1 MKKKGYE
8 SEGAKEYREAN
19 RRVQKAVK
27 KAKEDWIGAQCEE
40 IETCLNK
47 NNSKRAYQLVKDL
60 TSEKQGRSSTIQEK
74 SGKCLTEEKEI
85 LSRWTEYCSEPH
97 LGMFVTTGC
106 SSRRQFVATA
116 SRQDT
121 GSRQQNTDS
130 GRQVTASGQFYKPSQ
145 TQESKYSSYALL
157 LLCRLEWSNGSTFN
171 ERNFM

>member
-1 MKKKGYE
+1 MQRHEK
-8 SEGAKEYREAN
+8 
-19 RRVQKAVK
+19 
-27 KAKEDWIGAQCEE
+27 W
-40 IETCLNK
+40 
-47 NNSKRAYQLVKDL
+47 SK
-60 TSEKQGRSSTIQEK
+60 
-74 SGKCLTEEKEI
+74 
-85 LSRWTEYCSEPH
+85 LSRCVNINKEVVYWQVPVLNTQDYHKMMFHGKFSQYSH

-157 LLCRLEWSNGSTFN
+157 LPCRLKWKNGSTFN
-171 ERNFM
+171 ERNFI

>member
-1 MKKKGYE
+1 MTIWRCL
-8 SEGAKEYREAN
+8 REKTII
-19 RRVQKAVK
+19 RMRKFPHFHGLFPCSVSIQITHRLVSCQKMCMT
-27 KAKEDWIGAQCEE
+27 G
-40 IETCLNK
+40 
-47 NNSKRAYQLVKDL
+47 NS
-60 TSEKQGRSSTIQEK
+60 
-74 SGKCLTEEKEI
+74 
-85 LSRWTEYCSEPH
+85 H

-157 LLCRLEWSNGSTFN
+157 LLCRLKWKNGSTFN

>member
-1 MKKKGYE
+1 MCVYSNSRNDVTRVAQRYGTI
-8 SEGAKEYREAN
+8 AALT
-19 RRVQKAVK
+19 RRRASVLVVFVVFCVHMYSFA
-27 KAKEDWIGAQCEE
+27 
-40 IETCLNK
+40 CLILGGRQRRC
-47 NNSKRAYQLVKDL
+47 SVTLQSL
-60 TSEKQGRSSTIQEK
+60 TATLIPLFS
-74 SGKCLTEEKEI
+74 
-85 LSRWTEYCSEPH
+85 H

-157 LLCRLEWSNGSTFN
+157 LLCRLKWKNGSTFN

>member
-1 MKKKGYE
+1 MTNMVTMPIYGKNLKNASSPEPIDQWPWNLVCSFFYASTTKV
-8 SEGAKEYREAN
+8 
-19 RRVQKAVK
+19 VQIMTL
-27 KAKEDWIGAQCEE
+27 DWPWPI
-40 IETCLNK
+40 LH
-47 NNSKRAYQLVKDL
+47 
-60 TSEKQGRSSTIQEK
+60 QGQIWLHRLLYGRKWIFFFFWK
-74 SGKCLTEEKEI
+74 
-85 LSRWTEYCSEPH
+85 LSH

-157 LLCRLEWSNGSTFN
+157 LLCRLKWKNGSTFN

>member
-1 MKKKGYE
+1 MREKYIYLIGHAYANYFSKAYIVSYRKMSKQNKFTVSFLGKIPLKLKKYLKE
-8 SEGAKEYREAN
+8 SNNYTPVPATSTA
-19 RRVQKAVK
+19 
-27 KAKEDWIGAQCEE
+27 DPCPTIIG
-40 IETCLNK
+40 L
-47 NNSKRAYQLVKDL
+47 
-60 TSEKQGRSSTIQEK
+60 
-74 SGKCLTEEKEI
+74 
-85 LSRWTEYCSEPH
+85 LSH

-121 GSRQQNTDS
+121 SSRQQITDS

-157 LLCRLEWSNGSTFN
+157 LLCRLKCKNGSTFN

>member
-1 MKKKGYE
+1 M
-8 SEGAKEYREAN
+8 
-19 RRVQKAVK
+19 
-27 KAKEDWIGAQCEE
+27 
-40 IETCLNK
+40 
-47 NNSKRAYQLVKDL
+47 
-60 TSEKQGRSSTIQEK
+60 SSH
-74 SGKCLTEEKEI
+74 
-85 LSRWTEYCSEPH
+85 SRLFSH

-106 SSRRQFVATA
+106 ISRRQFVATA

-157 LLCRLEWSNGSTFN
+157 LLCRLKWKNGSTFN